1 MMTAVFVIMCH
12 LGDNPTEII
21 NRPESWQQCEPVP
34 YRFAFG
40 HSPNILPNL
49 RIVHQLEEVLFKT
62 RFERFISLLGVECDV
77 LFQPEGLMKRRSSM
91 NGLQWHS

>member
-49 RIVHQLEEVLFKT
+49 RIVHQLKEVLFK
-62 RFERFISLLGVECDV
+62 RVSSGLFLYLV
-77 LFQPEGLMKRRSSM
+77 LSVM
-91 NGLQWHS
+91 HSFSQKD